1 MPLIECK
8 LRETDVTVG
17 STTYQFRTNGQGR
30 HVAAVNDPK
39 HIECFLSCTDVYQ
52 LAPGENPAA
61 IAALP
66 PVEREKQVVHFPKR
80 GRRRG

>member
-1 MPLIECK
+1 MPMIECK

-17 STTYQFRTNGQGR
+17 STTYQFRTNSQGC

-39 HIECFLSCTDVYQ
+39 HIECFLACADVYQ
-52 LAPGENPAA
+52 LAPGENPAV

-66 PVEREKQVVHFPKR
+66 AVDREKQIVNFPRR